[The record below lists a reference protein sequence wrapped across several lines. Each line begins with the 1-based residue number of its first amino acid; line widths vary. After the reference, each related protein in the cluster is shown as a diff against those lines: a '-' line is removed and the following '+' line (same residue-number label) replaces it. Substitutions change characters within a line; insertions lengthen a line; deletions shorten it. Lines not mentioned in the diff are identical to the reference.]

1 MPGVQRVGDANTEG
15 GKILLGDSTVKV
27 NGLAIAY
34 TDTPVSAH
42 NNFKPP
48 HTNAR
53 TKANQSTVKVNGRAV
68 VTNGCI
74 DTCGHPRNNG
84 SADVKIGG

>member
-1 MPGVQRVGDANTEG
+1 MSGIQRVGDVNSAG
-15 GKILLGDSTVKV
+15 GKILVGDSTVKV
-27 NGLAIAY
+27 NGRAIAY
-34 TDTPVSAH
+34 TDAPVSAH

-53 TKANQSTVKVNGRAV
+53 TRAKQSTVKVNGRAV
-68 VTNGCI
+68 VTNGSI

-84 SADVKIGG
+84 STDVKIGG